1 MISWR
6 RSIYIFAMISLAGF
20 YHTSTGIH
28 LNRQTLTGNI
38 LGWRYIFFND
48 IINASSLGSD
58 FFFGANFKGARKRIR
73 EIMHIQWSKHPTT
86 EFRASPNIEKTFPL
100 NIGNEIAGLFSTLLG
115 RAFWIPILGSKK
127 RIAIPKVEGD
137 R

>member
-38 LGWRYIFFND
+38 LGWRYFFFKD
-48 IINASSLGSD
+48 INASSLGSD
-58 FFFGANFKGARKRIR
+58 FFFGANFKGTRKRIR
-73 EIMHIQWSKHPTT
+73 EIMHNQWSKHPTPRNFEHLQIGHFRWILEMKLLDYFEHFFEEHF
-86 EFRASPNIEKTFPL
+86 EFNFGKNNSQFRWL
-100 NIGNEIAGLFSTLLG
+100 
-115 RAFWIPILGSKK
+115 KK
-127 RIAIPKVEGD
+127 KKVW
-137 R
+137 

>member
-6 RSIYIFAMISLAGF
+6 RSIYFFAMISLAGF

-38 LGWRYIFFND
+38 LGWRYFFFKD
-48 IINASSLGSD
+48 INASSLGSD
-58 FFFGANFKGARKRIR
+58 FFFGANFKGTRKRIR

-100 NIGNEIAGLFSTLLG
+100 NIGNEIAGLF
-115 RAFWIPILGSKK
+115 WIPILGSKK
-127 RIAIPKVEGD
+127 KRIAIPKVVGD
-137 R
+137 KYM

>member
-38 LGWRYIFFND
+38 LGWRYFFFKD
-48 IINASSLGSD
+48 INASSLGSD
-58 FFFGANFKGARKRIR
+58 FFFGANFKGTRKRIR

-100 NIGNEIAGLFSTLLG
+100 NIGNEIAGLF
-115 RAFWIPILGSKK
+115 WIPILGSKK
-127 RIAIPKVEGD
+127 KKNRNSKSG
-137 R
+137 RR

>member
-38 LGWRYIFFND
+38 LGWRYFFFKD
-48 IINASSLGSD
+48 INASSLGSD
-58 FFFGANFKGARKRIR
+58 FFFGANFKGTRKKIR

-100 NIGNEIAGLFSTLLG
+100 NIGNEIAGLF
-115 RAFWIPILGSKK
+115 WIPILGSKK
-127 RIAIPKVEGD
+127 KEIRNSKSG
-137 R
+137 RR